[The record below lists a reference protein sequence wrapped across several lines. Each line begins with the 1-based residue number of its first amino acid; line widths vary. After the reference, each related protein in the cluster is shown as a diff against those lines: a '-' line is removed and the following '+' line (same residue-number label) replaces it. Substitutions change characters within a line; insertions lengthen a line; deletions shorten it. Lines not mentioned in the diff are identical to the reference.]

1 MKKFVASVLTL
12 TVALSL
18 SASAFAAEPVKNVK
32 VSSKAASVSDS
43 YEPNDDPS
51 FAPYINSNVSYTA
64 QISHNRDADYY
75 NFYAKPGEIKFAL
88 SKLSS
93 DSKQLDI
100 TIQKPGGQKVKST
113 YTKGNTS
120 FTAHIPE
127 EGQYYIFIV
136 HSDGFFDPTPINA
149 IPYTFKA
156 IFNQ

>member
-1 MKKFVASVLTL
+1 MKKVIASLLTL

-32 VSSKAASVSDS
+32 SSSKAAAMSDA
-43 YEPNDDPS
+43 YEPNDDPD

-100 TIQKPGGQKVKST
+100 IIQKPGGQKVKGT

-136 HSDGFFDPTPINA
+136 HSDGFFDPTPISA